1 MEWAIFGS
9 TFVISFLLIVIL
21 GEHLRQKRKIK
32 LREIQQK
39 ERVAAMEKGL
49 TIPGVDDDIFNEERE
64 AISGPEQYKRKMQWF
79 RINLLAIGLFLIFGG
94 LGMFLGFHFSQDN
107 EFVKMATLGIIPFMT
122 GLGLLLFYYLTGK
135 EIT

>member
-64 AISGPEQYKRKMQWF
+64 VISGPEQYKRKMQWF

-94 LGMFLGFHFSQDN
+94 LGLFLGFHFSQDN
-107 EFVKMATLGIIPFMT
+107 EFVKMATLDMPNPHAGSQCR
-122 GLGLLLFYYLTGK
+122 L
-135 EIT
+135 

>member
-64 AISGPEQYKRKMQWF
+64 VISGPEQYKRKMQWF

-135 EIT
+135 EVT